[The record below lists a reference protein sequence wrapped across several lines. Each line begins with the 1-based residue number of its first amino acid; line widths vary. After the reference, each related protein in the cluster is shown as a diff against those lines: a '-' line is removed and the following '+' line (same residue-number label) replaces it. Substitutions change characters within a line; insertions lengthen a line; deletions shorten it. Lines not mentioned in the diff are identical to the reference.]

1 MCRAVL
7 VGTRAAVSAAS
18 DSLGAMGFWGEI
30 VGQSAAVA
38 TLERVAAPG
47 AESELSH
54 AWLITGPPGSG
65 RSNLAL
71 RFAAALVARQPV
83 DREAV
88 HTQVLARTH
97 PDVTILTTQKVII
110 GIDDVRDIVAT
121 AHFAPAEGRH
131 RVILIEDA
139 DRMPERTSNV
149 LLKALEEPPER
160 TVWLLCAPSESDLL
174 PTIRSRARSL
184 RLVTP
189 GVAEVAQL
197 LHERDGIPLD
207 AAERAARLAQSHIGM
222 ARRLAAEP
230 EALARRERTIE
241 LALEIETLGGAMAAA
256 AELLK
261 VAQADADAY
270 TEQLDAAE
278 REDAMRELGLAP
290 GAAIP
295 PQLRAQIKALEE
307 DQKRRATR
315 SLRDGIDRILTDL
328 LSLYRDMLLSV
339 LGGGLEPVNLE
350 QRARIDQLAQQWGA
364 IRTLAAVSSVETARD
379 RLSRGVTPG
388 LALDAM
394 RGGLAAPPPGV
405 PPFERRLA

>member
-1 MCRAVL
+1 ME
-7 VGTRAAVSAAS
+7 
-18 DSLGAMGFWGEI
+18 FWDEI

-38 TLERVAAPG
+38 ALERAASPEG
-47 AESELSH
+47 ERELAH

-71 RFAAALVARQPV
+71 RFAAALIARRPE
-83 DREAV
+83 DREHVYA
-88 HTQVLARTH
+88 QVRGRSH
-97 PDVTILTTQKVII
+97 PDAAVLTTQKVMI
-110 GIDDVRDIVAT
+110 GIDDVREIVTT
-121 AHFAPAEGRH
+121 AHYAPAEGRH
-131 RVILIEDA
+131 RVIVIEDA

-160 TVWLLCAPSESDLL
+160 TIWLLCAPSEADLL

-189 GVAEVAQL
+189 RSAEVARL
-197 LHERDGIPLD
+197 LHERDGVPLE

-222 ARRLAAEP
+222 ARRLAGDP
-230 EALARRERTIE
+230 EALARRERTVE
-241 LALEIETLGGAMAAA
+241 LALGVETLGEAMVAA

-270 TEQLDAAE
+270 TEQLDASE
-278 REDAMRELGLAP
+278 REDAMRNLGLAP

-295 PQLRAQIKALEE
+295 PQLRSQIRALEE

-339 LGGGLEPVNLE
+339 MRAGLEPVNLE
-350 QRARIDQLAQQWGA
+350 QADRIADLAGRWGA
-364 IRTLAAVSSVETARD
+364 VRALAAVSAVESARA
-379 RLSRGVTPG
+379 RLHHAVVLH
-388 LALDAM
+388 LAEPQRAEAV
-394 RGGLAAPPPGV
+394 R
-405 PPFERRLA
+405 